1 LEAGVVRP
9 PGRQVRCARCQHGWF
24 QDAAPELPPQP
35 APMPIPIP
43 VEDPLGPAMPVTD
56 RTRMLPA
63 PSALQPPPRFEI
75 PQPAP
80 MSTMPPPGAVAPSN
94 RQRARSRSMMM
105 MMVGG
110 ATFVGALLLF
120 FSLPSEIA
128 RIWPASASVYS
139 ALGIEVNISGFK
151 IVASHSQEL
160 NNSVPV
166 IVIDGKI
173 INETDR
179 ELDVPKVRLAVRD
192 SGGKEIYHWTVLADQ
207 SRLGPREQGTFK
219 ARLESPPADAA
230 DLEVRFAKTDE

>member
-1 LEAGVVRP
+1 
-9 PGRQVRCARCQHGWF
+9 
-24 QDAAPELPPQP
+24 
-35 APMPIPIP
+35 
-43 VEDPLGPAMPVTD
+43 
-56 RTRMLPA
+56 MLPA

-75 PQPAP
+75 PHPQP

-110 ATFVGALLLF
+110 AVFVGALLLF
-120 FSLPSEIA
+120 FSLPNDIA
-128 RIWPASASVYS
+128 RIWPASASVYE
-139 ALGIEVNISGFK
+139 ALGMDVNIRGFK
-151 IVASHSQEL
+151 IIASHSQEL

-166 IVIDGKI
+166 IVINGQI

-192 SGGKEIYHWTVLADQ
+192 QSGKEIYHWTVLADQ

>member
-1 LEAGVVRP
+1 
-9 PGRQVRCARCQHGWF
+9 
-24 QDAAPELPPQP
+24 
-35 APMPIPIP
+35 
-43 VEDPLGPAMPVTD
+43 
-56 RTRMLPA
+56 MLPA

-75 PQPAP
+75 PHPQP

-120 FSLPSEIA
+120 FALPSEIA
-128 RIWPASASVYS
+128 RLWPASASVYS

-151 IVASHSQEL
+151 IIASHSQEL

-166 IVIDGKI
+166 IVINGQI

-192 SGGKEIYHWTVLADQ
+192 QGGKEIYHWTVLADQ
-207 SRLGPREQGTFK
+207 SRLGPREKGTFK

-230 DLEVRFAKTDE
+230 DLEVRFAKVDE

>member
-1 LEAGVVRP
+1 
-9 PGRQVRCARCQHGWF
+9 
-24 QDAAPELPPQP
+24 
-35 APMPIPIP
+35 
-43 VEDPLGPAMPVTD
+43 
-56 RTRMLPA
+56 MLPA

-75 PQPAP
+75 PHPQP

-110 ATFVGALLLF
+110 AVFVGALLLF
-120 FSLPSEIA
+120 FSLPNDVA
-128 RIWPASASVYS
+128 RIWPASASVYE
-139 ALGIEVNISGFK
+139 ALGMDVNIRGFK
-151 IVASHSQEL
+151 IIASHSQEL

-166 IVIDGKI
+166 IVINGQI

-192 SGGKEIYHWTVLADQ
+192 QGGKEIYHWTVLADQ
-207 SRLGPREQGTFK
+207 SRLGPREHGTFK